1 MRCCLQLVSNLYYRY
16 DARVFIALTRRF
28 ILMLVVLIWV
38 GTASASV
45 TSKIGHVSNT
55 QPNVPMAVNLASEH
69 CVQRSH
75 PEHFPAAA
83 ACEQCAA
90 CVGAGV
96 SLPAEG
102 FTPFVFQVPESII
115 FRDSTPFIH
124 EHFSIPLLRPPLT

>member
-1 MRCCLQLVSNLYYRY
+1 MPL
-16 DARVFIALTRRF
+16 APRF

-45 TSKIGHVSNT
+45 ASKIGHASST
-55 QPNVPMAVNLASEH
+55 QPSVPMAVNLTSEH

-75 PEHFPAAA
+75 SEHAPIAS
-83 ACEQCAA
+83 ACDQCAA

-96 SLPAEG
+96 SLPSEG
-102 FTPFVFQVPESII
+102 YTPFAFQVPVSIA

-124 EHFSIPLLRPPLT
+124 EHFSSPLLRPPLT